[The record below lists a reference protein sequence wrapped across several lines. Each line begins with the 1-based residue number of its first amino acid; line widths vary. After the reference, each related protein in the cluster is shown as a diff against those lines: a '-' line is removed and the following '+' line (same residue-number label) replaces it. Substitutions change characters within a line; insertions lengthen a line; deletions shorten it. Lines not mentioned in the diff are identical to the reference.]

1 MKETK
6 QEVENA
12 IIKVGE
18 SLNIGDQVRILLKNV
33 GIHSTIKEVVYKAFV
48 DNVTDYFE
56 KDYDT
61 FMGYQI
67 IRRYCKEMAT
77 NGEVVFNK

>member
-18 SLNIGDQVRILLKNV
+18 SLNIGDQVQILLKNI
-33 GIHSTIKEVVYKAFV
+33 GIYSTKPSIFIHRQTQPILS
-48 DNVTDYFE
+48 N
-56 KDYDT
+56 
-61 FMGYQI
+61 
-67 IRRYCKEMAT
+67 
-77 NGEVVFNK
+77 